1 MLPALNFRLRMM
13 LLFCFVIGVLM
24 AGTCGF
30 VYSIFVS
37 STRAELDRDLVD
49 AAKPLIDYLKTQKED
64 MPQLPV
70 REQILLVFDR
80 SGQLVNRSENAD
92 SFIATQLWPLPESS
106 AIEFRSIDSP
116 GGMARAAL
124 IPFESQRGPLWFVI
138 VQPTNDIA
146 YSEWRFRDTLF
157 GIWVLSLLLT
167 AAIAAWYVGSSLRPI
182 TDLTRRVAAL
192 IETIS
197 DPSNTSPLAPLPV
210 VNPDD
215 EVGQLAGTFNLLFKR
230 VDAVVRQ
237 LRQFVSDAS
246 HELRTP
252 LSVLRGETHYL
263 TEQERSPQ
271 EYRATL
277 RIIDGELAALTR
289 IVEGLFTLSMADAGQ
304 LRLSV
309 EPLNLD
315 EVLEEACGVA
325 APVARRK
332 SIKIERTDWSEV
344 PFAGD
349 QALLRQLFL
358 ILLEN
363 AIKYSPAGAAITVAI
378 RVTDGRLQVV
388 VRDQGLGIA
397 DEHLPHIFKRFYRAA
412 PDPNEES
419 RSGGLGLAI
428 AEAII
433 RAHHGTIDCVSKIG
447 EGSMFT
453 LWFPFGIA
461 TPAAEGTAGLPG
473 SSYSEVP
480 RPREASEPRRRN
492 PRRQVR
498 DEKIPFRS

>member
-1 MLPALNFRLRMM
+1 MLPPLNFRLRMM
-13 LLFCFVIGVLM
+13 LLFCFVIGALM
-24 AGTCGF
+24 AATCAF

-49 AAKPLIDYLKTQKED
+49 AGKPTIDYIRTQTD
-64 MPQLPV
+64 DVPVLPA
-70 REQILLVFDR
+70 REQMLLVFDQA
-80 SGQLVNRSENAD
+80 GQLVNRSENAD
-92 SFIATQLWPLPESS
+92 SAIATSIWPLPES
-106 AIEFRSIDSP
+106 RSIAFRNLETS
-116 GGMARAAL
+116 GGRARAAL
-124 IPFESQRGPLWFVI
+124 VPFTTQHGPMWFVV
-138 VQPTNDIA
+138 VQFTNDIE
-146 YSEWRFRDTLF
+146 YSEWQFRDTLF

-167 AAIAAWYVGSSLRPI
+167 AAIAAWYVGSALRPI
-182 TDLTRRVAAL
+182 TDLTRRVATL
-192 IETIS
+192 TETIS
-197 DPSNTSPLAPLPV
+197 DSRHAGALDPLPV

-215 EVGQLAGTFNLLFKR
+215 EVGQLASTFNLLFSR

-271 EYRATL
+271 EYRSAL

-304 LRLSV
+304 LRLSL
-309 EPLNLD
+309 EPLYLD
-315 EVLEEACGVA
+315 EVLDEACGIA
-325 APVARRK
+325 TPVARRK
-332 SIKIERTDWSEV
+332 NIRIERLSWNEV

-363 AIKYSPAGAAITVAI
+363 AIKYSPAGAVI
-378 RVTDGRLQVV
+378 RVSIQLTDEKPHVII
-388 VRDQGLGIA
+388 RDEGMGIA
-397 DEHLPHIFKRFYRAA
+397 EEHLPHIFERFYRAA

-433 RAHHGTIDCVSKIG
+433 HAHHGTIACVSNLG
-447 EGSMFT
+447 EGSSFT
-453 LWFPFGIA
+453 LRFPSGVNVPS
-461 TPAAEGTAGLPG
+461 TERAGRH
-473 SSYSEVP
+473 V
-480 RPREASEPRRRN
+480 
-492 PRRQVR
+492 
-498 DEKIPFRS
+498 

>member
-1 MLPALNFRLRMM
+1 MLPPLNFRLRMM
-13 LLFCFVIGVLM
+13 LLFCFVIGAMM
-24 AGTCGF
+24 AATCAF
-30 VYSIFVS
+30 VYSIFIS

-49 AAKPLIDYLKTQKED
+49 AGKPAIDFLKAQKD
-64 MPQLPV
+64 DVPILPA
-70 REQILLVFDR
+70 REQMLLVFDQA
-80 SGQLVNRSENAD
+80 GQLLNRSQNAD
-92 SFIATQLWPLPESS
+92 SAISTSIWPLPESHS
-106 AIEFRSIDSP
+106 IAFRNLVTP
-116 GGMARAAL
+116 GGRARAAL
-124 IPFESQRGPLWFVI
+124 IPFTMQRGPMWFVV
-138 VQPTNDIA
+138 VQFTNDIE
-146 YSEWRFRDTLF
+146 YSEWQFRDTLF

-182 TDLTRRVAAL
+182 TDLTRRVATL
-192 IETIS
+192 TETIS
-197 DPSNTSPLAPLPV
+197 DSRHAGALDPLPV

-215 EVGQLAGTFNLLFKR
+215 EVGQLASTFNLLFSR

-271 EYRATL
+271 EYRSAL
-277 RIIDGELAALTR
+277 RIMDGELAALTR

-304 LRLSV
+304 LRLSL
-309 EPLNLD
+309 EPLSLD
-315 EVLEEACGVA
+315 EVLDEACGIA

-332 SIKIERTDWSEV
+332 NIKIERLSWNEV

-363 AIKYSPAGAAITVAI
+363 AIKYSSSGSVITVAI
-378 RVTDGRLQVV
+378 QVAEGKAQV
-388 VRDQGLGIA
+388 IVRDQGMGIA
-397 DEHLPHIFKRFYRAA
+397 EEHLPHIFKRFYRAA

-433 RAHHGTIDCVSKIG
+433 HAHHGTIDCVSNLG
-447 EGSMFT
+447 EGSSFT
-453 LWFPFGIA
+453 LRFPSGINV
-461 TPAAEGTAGLPG
+461 PSAERAGRH
-473 SSYSEVP
+473 V
-480 RPREASEPRRRN
+480 
-492 PRRQVR
+492 
-498 DEKIPFRS
+498 

>member
-1 MLPALNFRLRMM
+1 MLPPLNFRLRMM
-13 LLFCFVIGVLM
+13 LLFCFVIGALM

-49 AAKPLIDYLKTQKED
+49 AGKPTIDFLKTQSD
-64 MPQLPV
+64 DVPALPV
-70 REQILLVFDR
+70 QEQMLMVFDQA
-80 SGQLVNRSENAD
+80 GQLINRSENAD
-92 SFIATQLWPLPESS
+92 SSIATHIWPLPESRS
-106 AIEFRSIDSP
+106 VIFRNLESP
-116 GGMARAAL
+116 GGRARAAL
-124 IPFESQRGPLWFVI
+124 IPFTTHRGQMWFVV
-138 VQPTNDIA
+138 VQFTNAIE
-146 YSEWRFRDTLF
+146 YSEWQFRDTLF

-167 AAIAAWYVGSSLRPI
+167 AAIAAWYVGSALRPI
-182 TDLTRRVAAL
+182 TDLTRRVATL
-192 IETIS
+192 TETIS
-197 DPSNTSPLAPLPV
+197 GSNHSGALQPLPV

-215 EVGQLAGTFNLLFKR
+215 EVGQLASTFNLLFSR

-271 EYRATL
+271 EYRNAL

-304 LRLSV
+304 LRLSL
-309 EPLNLD
+309 EPLYLD
-315 EVLEEACGVA
+315 EVLDEACGVA

-332 SIKIERTDWSEV
+332 NIRIERLSWTEV

-363 AIKYSPAGAAITVAI
+363 AIKYSSTGAVITVA
-378 RVTDGRLQVV
+378 VQVV
-388 VRDQGLGIA
+388 DGTAQVIVRDQGMGIA

-433 RAHHGTIDCVSKIG
+433 HAHHGTINCVSKVG
-447 EGSMFT
+447 EGSAFT
-453 LWFPFGIA
+453 LRFPLGIA
-461 TPAAEGTAGLPG
+461 I
-473 SSYSEVP
+473 
-480 RPREASEPRRRN
+480 ASLERVGRL
-492 PRRQVR
+492 V
-498 DEKIPFRS
+498 